1 MTHKPFALPVPA
13 VQKVIGLETVDSTQT
28 LAKELALNGEPE
40 GTLVL
45 ACRQTAGRGRYD
57 RTFSSEEGGV
67 YFTLILRPRKPSAC
81 NASLSVAVGKALAET
96 LQQTFE
102 IKTKVKIPNDVLAW
116 EEKSHS
122 WKKICGVLIETSALT
137 DANQWMLV
145 GVGVNLN
152 NSLPQSLRQSAI
164 SVKQLLHTEVSKEF
178 FLEEFLD
185 NFWKQYAFWLAGKK

>member
-1 MTHKPFALPVPA
+1 MTQKPFSLPIPA

-57 RTFSSEEGGV
+57 RSFSSEEGGV
-67 YFTLILRPRKPSAC
+67 YFTLILRPHKPSAC

-96 LQQTFE
+96 LQQVFE

-116 EEKSHS
+116 EEKSRS

-145 GVGVNLN
+145 GVGINLN
-152 NSLPQSLRQSAI
+152 NRLPASLKDGAV
-164 SVKQLLHTEVSKEF
+164 SVKQLLRKETSKEL
-178 FLEEFLD
+178 FLEEFLE
-185 NFWKQYAFWLAGKK
+185 NFWKQYACWLISKK